1 MTILHLR
8 MLSEIVHFFNPS
20 GCAPVWGLVPER
32 GVLKGEASN
41 LRGANLMMSK
51 GGRKKLLSG
60 YFAKKTQVEMR
71 DTKSVPPI
79 GKNPLCSF

>member
-32 GVLKGEASN
+32 GVLKGEARN

-51 GGRKKLLSG
+51 GGRKNYLADILPKNTDG
-60 YFAKKTQVEMR
+60 NEPE
-71 DTKSVPPI
+71 SVSPI

>member
-1 MTILHLR
+1 MNRSSGQPSFVTILHLSI
-8 MLSEIVHFFNPS
+8 LSEIVHFFNPP

-51 GGRKKLLSG
+51 GGSKKLLR
-60 YFAKKTQVEMR
+60 E
-71 DTKSVPPI
+71 DI
-79 GKNPLCSF
+79 N